1 VRDIDTLI
9 QSMNAI
15 YPTVRVRQL
24 EVSHPGADD
33 DGLWFFQE
41 SNSEAEVQ
49 VESSTGMCPFLV
61 ETDGSDVQFAV
72 TSVDQAVETLARLL
86 RLGK

>member
-9 QSMNAI
+9 QSMTAI

-33 DGLWFFQE
+33 DGLWFFQDP
-41 SNSEAEVQ
+41 NSETEVQ
-49 VESSTGMCPFLV
+49 VESSMGMCPFLV
-61 ETDGSDVQFAV
+61 ETDESDVRLTV

-86 RLGK
+86 HLGK

>member
-1 VRDIDTLI
+1 MRDIDTLI
-9 QSMNAI
+9 RSMNAI

-24 EVSHPGADD
+24 GVSHPGADD

-41 SNSEAEVQ
+41 PNSEAEVQ
-49 VESSTGMCPFLV
+49 VESSMGMCPFVV
-61 ETDGSDVQFAV
+61 ETDDSDVRLTV

-86 RLGK
+86 HLGK